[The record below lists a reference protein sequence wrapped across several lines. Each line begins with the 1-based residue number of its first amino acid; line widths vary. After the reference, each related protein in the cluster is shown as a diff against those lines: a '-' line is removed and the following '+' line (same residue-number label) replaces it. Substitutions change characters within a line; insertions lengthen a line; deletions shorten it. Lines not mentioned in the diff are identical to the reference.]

1 MRPAAND
8 AASLPRTY
16 LFVPGNRPDRFGK
29 ALASGADAVIL
40 DLEDAVAPQDKAAAR
55 EAIAAWC
62 EAGQRDLDC
71 IVVRINDEA
80 TEWFADDLN
89 MIHAAGL
96 RAVMLPKV
104 ELASQ
109 VARVA
114 SALPKSGFVIPI
126 IESARGLLNV
136 DAIAAAEDVQRLAF
150 GTLDYAADLD
160 LSGDSRGLLYPA
172 CRMALA
178 SRAAGLAS
186 PVAGVTADLGNE
198 DILVADLALARAC
211 GFGAKL
217 CIHPNQVGAIHRALA
232 PTAAELDWARR
243 VVAAAETETGAF
255 QIDGKMVDR
264 PVILKARAI
273 LGRAR
278 DDAPAY

>member
-1 MRPAAND
+1 MSSPAHD
-8 AASLPRTY
+8 AAALPRTY
-16 LFVPGNRPDRFGK
+16 LFVPGNRPERFGK

-55 EAIAAWC
+55 EAITTWC
-62 EAGQRDLDC
+62 QTTRLEPGR
-71 IVVRINDEA
+71 IIVRINDESA
-80 TEWFADDLN
+80 EWFEDDLEL
-89 MIHAAGL
+89 IHAAGL
-96 RAVMLPKV
+96 HAVMLPKA

-114 SALPKSGFVIPI
+114 SALPESGFVIPI

-160 LSGDSRGLLYPA
+160 LSGDSSGLLYPA

-186 PVAGVTADLGNE
+186 PIAGVTPDLGNE
-198 DILVADLALARAC
+198 DILLADLGLARAC

-217 CIHPNQVGAIHRALA
+217 CIHPNQVGTVHRALA
-232 PTAAELDWARR
+232 PTAAELDWAQR
-243 VVAAAETETGAF
+243 VVSAAEKETGAF

-264 PVILKARAI
+264 PVILKARTI

-278 DDAPAY
+278 DDAPVY

>member
-1 MRPAAND
+1 MNSRAHDAAN
-8 AASLPRTY
+8 LPRTY

-29 ALASGADAVIL
+29 ALASGADAVVL

-55 EAIAAWC
+55 EAITTWYQTTPF
-62 EAGQRDLDC
+62 EVTR
-71 IVVRINDEA
+71 IVVRINDES
-80 TEWFADDLN
+80 TEWFDEDLELV
-89 MIHAAGL
+89 HAAGL
-96 RAVMLPKV
+96 HAVMLPKA

-109 VARVA
+109 VSRVMA
-114 SALPKSGFVIPI
+114 ALPEAGFVIPI

-136 DAIAAAEDVQRLAF
+136 DAVAAASGVQRLAF

-160 LSGDSRGLLYPA
+160 LSGDGRGLLYPA

-186 PVAGVTADLGNE
+186 PIAGVTPDLGNE
-198 DILVADLALARAC
+198 DALRADLAEARAC

-217 CIHPNQVGAIHRALA
+217 CIHPNQVGAVHRALA
-232 PTAAELDWARR
+232 PSSAELDWARR
-243 VVAAAETETGAF
+243 VVAAAEHATGAF
-255 QIDGKMVDR
+255 QLDGKMVDR
-264 PVILKARAI
+264 PVILKAMAI

-278 DDAPAY
+278 DDAPAH

>member
-1 MRPAAND
+1 MSSAAQA

-29 ALASGADAVIL
+29 ALASGTDAIVL

-55 EAIAAWC
+55 EAVTTWC
-62 EAGQRDLDC
+62 QTTRFDAGRV
-71 IVVRINDEA
+71 VVRINDES
-80 TEWFADDLN
+80 TEWFEEDLDL
-89 MIHAAGL
+89 IHAVGL
-96 RAVMLPKV
+96 HAVMLPKS
-104 ELASQ
+104 ELASH
-109 VARVA
+109 VMRVLA
-114 SALPKSGFVIPI
+114 VLPESGFVIPI

-136 DAIAAAEDVQRLAF
+136 DAIAVAHGVQRLAF

-160 LSGDSRGLLYPA
+160 LSGDARGLLYPA

-178 SRAAGLAS
+178 SRVAGLAS
-186 PVAGVTADLGNE
+186 PVAGVTPDLGNE
-198 DILVADLALARAC
+198 DVLLSDLAMARAC

-232 PTAAELDWARR
+232 PTAAELDWAER
-243 VVAAAETETGAF
+243 VVAAAEHETGAF

-264 PVILKARAI
+264 PVILKAKAI

-278 DDAPAY
+278 QDAPAY

>member
-1 MRPAAND
+1 
-8 AASLPRTY
+8 
-16 LFVPGNRPDRFGK
+16 
-29 ALASGADAVIL
+29 
-40 DLEDAVAPQDKAAAR
+40 
-55 EAIAAWC
+55 
-62 EAGQRDLDC
+62 
-71 IVVRINDEA
+71 
-80 TEWFADDLN
+80 
-89 MIHAAGL
+89 
-96 RAVMLPKV
+96 
-104 ELASQ
+104 

-114 SALPKSGFVIPI
+114 SALPESGFVIPI

-160 LSGDSRGLLYPA
+160 LSGDSSGLLYPA

-186 PVAGVTADLGNE
+186 PIAGVTPDLGNE
-198 DILVADLALARAC
+198 DILLADLALARAC

-217 CIHPNQVGAIHRALA
+217 CIHPNQVGTIHRALA
-232 PTAAELDWARR
+232 PTAAELDWAQR
-243 VVAAAETETGAF
+243 VVSAAKKETGAF

>member
-1 MRPAAND
+1 MTAPAQD
-8 AASLPRTY
+8 AARLPRTY

-29 ALASGADAVIL
+29 ALASGADAVVL

-62 EAGQRDLDC
+62 QMARPETER
-71 IVVRINDEA
+71 IVVRINDES
-80 TEWFADDLN
+80 TEWFEDDLDLV
-89 MIHAAGL
+89 HAAGL
-96 RAVMLPKV
+96 HAAMLPKA
-104 ELASQ
+104 ELVSQ
-109 VARVA
+109 VARVV
-114 SALPKSGFVIPI
+114 SALPDAGIVIPI

-136 DAIAAAEDVQRLAF
+136 DAIAAAQGVQRLAF

-160 LSGDSRGLLYPA
+160 LSGDGRGLLYPA

-178 SRAAGLAS
+178 SRAAGLSS
-186 PVAGVTADLGNE
+186 PVAGVTPDLGNE
-198 DILVADLALARAC
+198 DILLADLAFARAC

-243 VVAAAETETGAF
+243 VVSASEKETGAF

-264 PVILKARAI
+264 PVILKAKAI

-278 DDAPAY
+278 DALPAY